1 MVLGEPL
8 LPAQAKHCTNPKAY
22 AVQALMERGSPGH
35 YMLGLKILNML
46 VQEMNQPTPGRTL
59 STVGETGMLP
69 WNCTCDSCTCALMFA
84 QHQGHNSSMSF

>member
-1 MVLGEPL
+1 VLRQLGSLNAWAAKPHSVL
-8 LPAQAKHCTNPKAY
+8 CPALRAVLCH

-59 STVGETGMLP
+59 STVGETKVPL
-69 WNCTCDSCTCALMFA
+69 LY
-84 QHQGHNSSMSF
+84 